1 MITSTNITP
10 RRAVLL
16 AGAVLALSALLSLV
30 VVAGLHG
37 NLDALKAAGLSANGG
52 VISGVAGLFSTI
64 KSNVVWLAVTAI
76 PTIIVVV
83 GLLFVFGHSRAQD
96 YAMRIGLGI
105 LVIVAAPGIV
115 A

>member
-10 RRAVLL
+10 RRSVLL
-16 AGAVLALSALLSLV
+16 AGALLALCAIASLI

-37 NLDALKAAGLSANGG
+37 NVDALKAAGLSANGG
-52 VISGVAGLFSTI
+52 VIAGVSGLFSTI
-64 KSNVVWLAVTAI
+64 KNNVVWLAVTAI
-76 PTIIVVV
+76 PTILVVV

-96 YAMRIGLGI
+96 YAMRIALGI